1 MLKVLIVDDEYMVLK
16 GLEAMIGTQQLFLVQ
31 IQTAMDAEDALE
43 KIEKWI
49 PDVVIADVN
58 MPEIDGLQMIELA
71 RQRGSRCRFI
81 ICTGYDE
88 VEYLHRAIRQQVAE
102 YLLKPIEREIL
113 LHKLQELDREK
124 QIENGEMLSLMKT
137 RLLFRQSDTPVLSPE
152 EQCALFPEE
161 EYRLL
166 VIPNEGN
173 DTPEEIQ
180 TLFNPFFSQAVLLHR
195 SRNIVLL
202 LACPPVLS
210 LSAIREI
217 IRSLLKEKA
226 RQWGCSSSIRF
237 IEDGNAVDCRFF
249 YEAVSDLILS
259 ALSILEKD
267 HEEIQNVNL
276 RPVWLWN
283 PEEDGTYSEL
293 LPFLQHLWE
302 SLSSPELAFA
312 QMFADFSAS
321 TYYPSSLLPESSLQ
335 LERFHAF
342 STTKCYDVQSL
353 YHAIVRLFGREIPE
367 IQDEKQNSDNADKIE
382 RAVAYILRNYRE
394 DLSLDSVAQYVS
406 LHPSYLSYLFKKKNG
421 ESFLHFLHK
430 VRLQEACRLMSENPD
445 LSLERISELVGYRTS
460 TYFYKAFRQYFGKS
474 PRDWQKRE
482 G

>member
-161 EYRLL
+161 
-166 VIPNEGN
+166 
-173 DTPEEIQ
+173 
-180 TLFNPFFSQAVLLHR
+180 
-195 SRNIVLL
+195 
-202 LACPPVLS
+202 
-210 LSAIREI
+210 
-217 IRSLLKEKA
+217 
-226 RQWGCSSSIRF
+226 
-237 IEDGNAVDCRFF
+237 
-249 YEAVSDLILS
+249 
-259 ALSILEKD
+259 
-267 HEEIQNVNL
+267 
-276 RPVWLWN
+276 
-283 PEEDGTYSEL
+283 
-293 LPFLQHLWE
+293 
-302 SLSSPELAFA
+302 
-312 QMFADFSAS
+312 
-321 TYYPSSLLPESSLQ
+321 
-335 LERFHAF
+335 
-342 STTKCYDVQSL
+342 
-353 YHAIVRLFGREIPE
+353 
-367 IQDEKQNSDNADKIE
+367 
-382 RAVAYILRNYRE
+382 
-394 DLSLDSVAQYVS
+394 
-406 LHPSYLSYLFKKKNG
+406 
-421 ESFLHFLHK
+421 
-430 VRLQEACRLMSENPD
+430 
-445 LSLERISELVGYRTS
+445 
-460 TYFYKAFRQYFGKS
+460 
-474 PRDWQKRE
+474 
-482 G
+482 